1 MDESKWICERCGI
14 EYDLEEGEG
23 WVTLAEDLKTI
34 GKLTSQEPYEQ
45 VCYECAD
52 ELFAI
57 VEKCDKQ
64 CYNCEATMVW
74 NLSIMDCLKFQLK
87 FELIEL
93 PQQQP
98 HRKDSLETI
107 KENFNRFL
115 WYRFLM
121 YALTGS

>member
-1 MDESKWICERCGI
+1 MNESKWICERCER

-23 WVTLAEDLKTI
+23 WVTLVEEEDPL
-34 GKLTSQEPYEQ
+34 GKITLQEPYDC

-52 ELFAI
+52 ELLAI

-74 NLSIMDCLKFQLK
+74 GLSIMDCLKFQLK

-98 HRKDSLETI
+98 PKKDSLEEAQEI
-107 KENFNRFL
+107 
-115 WYRFLM
+115 
-121 YALTGS
+121 LTEILDIF